1 MEYALVYSN
10 TETYIRSYII
20 HLISLKI
27 NNNNITNN
35 TVNTLTKIL
44 NNFSNYKFFKDE
56 FICMIL
62 SKNNSNKEFIRL
74 QKFFVKSLTT
84 FIINKQIGL
93 YLLKYY
99 YYLYF
104 IYFCYNQSL
113 EFICKKIYEKSK
125 QRANHLNKIKPYKLL
140 YYNNI
145 KNINHEIK
153 KFSKFHN
160 FSLND
165 DKNFTLVNN
174 IFTQFYVD
182 LKNFHYIKFDNFKIY
197 YEQNIFLKLFKN
209 INNLYKYNIK

>member
-84 FIINKQIGL
+84 FIINKQ
-93 YLLKYY
+93 
-99 YYLYF
+99 
-104 IYFCYNQSL
+104 
-113 EFICKKIYEKSK
+113 
-125 QRANHLNKIKPYKLL
+125 
-140 YYNNI
+140 
-145 KNINHEIK
+145 
-153 KFSKFHN
+153 
-160 FSLND
+160 
-165 DKNFTLVNN
+165 
-174 IFTQFYVD
+174 
-182 LKNFHYIKFDNFKIY
+182 
-197 YEQNIFLKLFKN
+197 
-209 INNLYKYNIK
+209 